1 MQELFSK
8 LFIRIWILE
17 LEAALLDAE
26 APSASD
32 IYAIC
37 KGQPVPANLKPD
49 VWQACLDVTDRGNQ
63 LIHFNEVFDLPEQ
76 NTIRNDCQQLVNKL
90 GNDDEDKVSVVSDLE
105 SIITFY
111 CKNRG
116 KRYEKGNGW
125 LELLGPLIALKLP
138 RSATYNLFEA
148 IRDIYIPRGDTH
160 SAVLRL
166 LLLYHEP
173 ELCSFL
179 DTKRV
184 SPDQYT
190 KGWINTLFAGVCSLP
205 AISTMWDLYFMQAD
219 PFFMMFLSLIMVINA
234 REQILSMKDEEKR
247 TIVDALAAMPCALEA
262 EDVTDFCSLA
272 QYYSMK
278 TPSSFKVDLYGIMF
292 GEGGDEKFITHAL
305 CLPVSAQ
312 ELIENT
318 SEVSEYLT
326 GGAPP
331 VEAVRFFLVDCRP
344 AEQYNAGHL
353 KTAFHLDCNLMLQEP
368 AAFATAVQGLWQ
380 AQRQAIAAGSEAG
393 GEHLCFLGSGRQE
406 EDRYLH
412 MVVASFLQKHTQ
424 YVSMVVGGYQ
434 AVHEYFGDEVVNLV
448 DHNSQYCLVCN
459 TSLLEGDP
467 SDASP
472 AQMKNS
478 NSDLLGKI
486 GQAMK
491 LKSQEM
497 KGKLF
502 DYIVNPA
509 VNTNN
514 SAEKTNDKNADTS
527 RGESSARPVFSIDD
541 DQDSDMTMALTQSEE
556 PIEVV
561 SIQQWLKD
569 PNLVHS
575 FKCMEVKVNGYVYES
590 HLLVTDTHIIVLRE
604 IQGRKGA
611 AHVIVKRPLS
621 SIVRITS
628 RKKHPDLITFKY
640 GSTQSDSVVISDM
653 DRFLIPNASEATK
666 LISQQIMKQMKS
678 LE

>member
-1 MQELFSK
+1 MALKDDENT
-8 LFIRIWILE
+8 WILE
-17 LEAALLDAE
+17 LEAALLDTE

-37 KGQPVPANLKPD
+37 QGQPVPANLRPD
-49 VWQACLDVTDRGNQ
+49 VWQACLDVIDRGNQ

-76 NTIRNDCQQLVNKL
+76 NIIREDCQQLVNKL

-116 KRYEKGNGW
+116 KRYERGNSW

-190 KGWINTLFAGVCSLP
+190 KGWISTLFAGVCSLP

-234 REQILSMKDEEKR
+234 REQILSMKDENKQS
-247 TIVDALAAMPCALEA
+247 IIDALAAMPCALEA

-272 QYYSMK
+272 QYYAMK
-278 TPSSFKVDLYGIMF
+278 TPSSFKLDLYSIMF
-292 GEGGDEKFITHAL
+292 GEGGDEKLITHAL

-312 ELIENT
+312 ELVEN
-318 SEVSEYLT
+318 SVEVSSLPN
-326 GGAPP
+326 APA
-331 VEAVRFFLVDCRP
+331 EAVRFFLVDCRP

-353 KTAFHLDCNLMLQEP
+353 PTAFHLDCNLMLQEP
-368 AAFATAVQGLWQ
+368 AAFTTAVQGLLQ
-380 AQRQAIAAGSEAG
+380 AQRQALAVGSQAG

-406 EDRYLH
+406 EDRYTH

-424 YVSMVVGGYQ
+424 YVSMVVNGYQ
-434 AVHEYFGDEVVNLV
+434 AIHEYFGDEVVSSLI
-448 DHNSQYCLVCN
+448 DHNSQFCLVCN
-459 TSLLEGDP
+459 TNLSEE
-467 SDASP
+467 
-472 AQMKNS
+472 NS
-478 NSDLLGKI
+478 NETSPMRIKNNNCDLLGKI

-502 DYIVNPA
+502 DYIVNPSVSA
-509 VNTNN
+509 NN
-514 SAEKTNDKNADTS
+514 SGEKKSDKSTDPS
-527 RGESSARPVFSIDD
+527 RKERISRPVFSIDD
-541 DQDSDMTMALTQSEE
+541 DQELDMTIATTQKEE

-569 PNLVHS
+569 PNLIRS
-575 FKCMEVKVNGYVYES
+575 FKCMQVKVNGYVYES

-604 IQGRKGA
+604 IQGREGA
-611 AHVIVKRPLS
+611 AHVIVNRPLS
-621 SIVRITS
+621 SIFIILS
-628 RKKHPDLITFKY
+628 RKRQPDLITLKY
-640 GSTQSDSVVISDM
+640 RSEQSENVIISDM
-653 DRFLIPNASEATK
+653 DRFLIPNANEAIK
-666 LISQQIMKQMKS
+666 LIAHQIMKHLKVDTKS
-678 LE
+678 E